1 MIFVDSSALI
11 ARIVVRDQHHAESKR
26 LWAELEKAPVA
37 CVTTNFVIS
46 ETLTLIARA
55 TTYEFAA
62 RQARELYASRALE
75 IDRPDSR
82 DEIEAIAFFAKFAD
96 QKFSFT
102 DCLSFA
108 VMRRRG
114 IRQAIAFDRDFE
126 IAGFEL
132 LK

>member
-1 MIFVDSSALI
+1 MIFVDSSALV
-11 ARIVVRDQHHAESKR
+11 ARIVVRDQHHGEAKR
-26 LWAELEKAPVA
+26 LWAKLESAPDA
-37 CVTTNFVIS
+37 CITTNLVIS

-75 IDRPDSR
+75 IDRPDIR
-82 DEIEAIAFFAKFAD
+82 DEIEAVTLFARYAD
-96 QKFSFT
+96 HQMSFT
-102 DCLSFA
+102 DCLSFS

-114 IRQAIAFDRDFE
+114 IRQALAFDRDFE

-132 LK
+132 LR